1 MQVTG
6 EKWKTRKK
14 NIPSHCVF
22 GDMHRHCGGDYFH
35 SLRRD
40 GYTEDTE
47 PGPKV
52 RAIVGGL

>member
-6 EKWKTRKK
+6 EMWKTRKK
-14 NIPSHCVF
+14 IPSHCVF
-22 GDMHRHCGGDYFH
+22 GDIYRLCGGDYYH
-35 SLRRD
+35 SLRRV